1 MMAIEVQDINAFL
14 FLLGCVSFIFGAVL
28 NIRFWLSGKDTL
40 FDALKRAMKTIF
52 SKQIVSITKGFIVYL
67 IGKKK
72 LARSGKVR
80 GIEKSI
86 FIIFYAILILVNH
99 YYVDIIG
106 ESASILDFI
115 KNFFYS
121 PFVPAYIFTVNDWQS
136 LNWIKPFFFIDNLS
150 MVMVVFF
157 AEIMLV
163 VRRFYEKYY
172 TISTFQDKILIFLPV
187 TWLILRI
194 FAESASIIYFNISS
208 EYYPYMFIAYIFT
221 FISYPLSQIIGAYNL
236 YTIFWLS
243 SGVTFMILVAVWPY
257 TKLWHAFSGS
267 LSILMNSAEQTD
279 ND

>member
-1 MMAIEVQDINAFL
+1 
-14 FLLGCVSFIFGAVL
+14 
-28 NIRFWLSGKDTL
+28 
-40 FDALKRAMKTIF
+40 
-52 SKQIVSITKGFIVYL
+52 L
-67 IGKKK
+67 IGKRK

-80 GIEKSI
+80 RIEKSI
-86 FIIFYAILILVNH
+86 FIIFYVILILVNH

-106 ESASILDFI
+106 ESANILDTI

-121 PFVPAYIFTVNDWQS
+121 PYVPAYIFTINNWEN
-136 LNWIKPFFFIDNLS
+136 LPWIKPFFFIDNLS

-163 VRRFYEKYY
+163 IRRFYEKYY
-172 TISTFQDKILIFLPV
+172 TISTLQDKILIFLPV

-221 FISYPLSQIIGAYNL
+221 SILYPLSQIIGAYTL
-236 YTIFWLS
+236 YVIFWIS

-267 LSILMNSAEQTD
+267 LSILINSVEQTE

>member
-1 MMAIEVQDINAFL
+1 MAIAVQDINAFL
-14 FLLGCVSFIFGAVL
+14 FFIGCISFIFGALL
-28 NIRFWLSGKDTL
+28 NLRFWFSGRDTPIN
-40 FDALKRAMKTIF
+40 ALKGTIKTIF
-52 SKQIVSITKGFIVYL
+52 SKQIILVIKGFVVYL
-67 IGKKK
+67 VGKRR

-106 ESASILDFI
+106 ESASIFDII

-121 PFVPAYIFTVNDWQS
+121 PFVPAYIFAINNWQN
-136 LNWIKPFFFIDNLS
+136 LPWIKPFFFLDSLS

-157 AEIMLV
+157 AEILLV
-163 VRRFYEKYY
+163 IRRFYEKYY
-172 TISTFQDKILIFLPV
+172 TISTLQDKVLIFLPV
-187 TWLILRI
+187 TWLILRM

-221 FISYPLSQIIGAYNL
+221 FVLYPLSQIVGAYTL
-236 YTIFWLS
+236 YIIFWIS

-267 LSILMNSAEQTD
+267 LSILINSVERTD
-279 ND
+279 HD

>member
-1 MMAIEVQDINAFL
+1 MGIQVQDINAFL
-14 FLLGCVSFIFGAVL
+14 FLLGCISFIFGALL
-28 NIRFWLSGKDTL
+28 NIRFWFSGKNTL
-40 FDALKRAMKTIF
+40 FDALKGIVKTIF
-52 SKQIVSITKGFIVYL
+52 SKQIVSVTKGFIVYL
-67 IGKKK
+67 IGKRK

-86 FIIFYAILILVNH
+86 FIIFYVILILVNH

-106 ESASILDFI
+106 ESANILDTI

-121 PFVPAYIFTVNDWQS
+121 PYVPAYIFTINNWEN
-136 LNWIKPFFFIDNLS
+136 LPWIKPFFFIDNLS

-163 VRRFYEKYY
+163 IRRFYEKYY
-172 TISTFQDKILIFLPV
+172 TISTLQDKILIFLPV

-221 FISYPLSQIIGAYNL
+221 SILYPLSQIIGAYTL
-236 YTIFWLS
+236 YVIFWIS

-267 LSILMNSAEQTD
+267 LSILINSVEQTE